1 MSGLAEAEMNQ
12 FGNTNVT
19 PEELS
24 LWKEG
29 TQQGYRSFDWYDFMI
44 DPAPMS
50 SVNVNV
56 SGGSDRT
63 NYYLSVNRLD
73 ETAVFGDEFEFN
85 RTNIQRSEEH
95 TSELQSRGH
104 LVCRL

>member
-1 MSGLAEAEMNQ
+1 
-12 FGNTNVT
+12 
-19 PEELS
+19 
-24 LWKEG
+24 
-29 TQQGYRSFDWYDFMI
+29 
-44 DPAPMS
+44 MS

-85 RTNIQRSEEH
+85 RTNIQSNINTSITDALTVGAQINGRIESRENPGVPGIDDYWQPRFALRSEEH